1 MDELKAEDVVLR
13 LNAIRRLSTIALAL
27 GPERARDELIPFLE
41 DSVDDDDEVLVAL
54 AEELGELVDCTGGG
68 DHAHNLLTPL
78 EGLATQEETI
88 VREKA
93 VASLN
98 RIASSFTTP
107 LQAEEHFLPLVR
119 RLTEGEWFTA
129 RTSACGLYTSAY
141 SQITD
146 EETQAELLRAYSG
159 LCADDTPMVR
169 RAAAT
174 HLADLVPHV
183 KTSVAVSSLLPLFE
197 RLTNDTQ
204 DSVRLL
210 TVSVLIALSKHLGP
224 EATAQYLLQALR
236 SLCSDSSWR
245 VRFMIAENF
254 VSLATAAGPD
264 IVQSD
269 LVAVYASLLRDN
281 EAEVRVA
288 ACSQIPGFGKLVGPQ
303 VTLERLLPNL
313 QDLVSDTAQHVRSAL
328 AGQVPGLSPVLGKD
342 ATIEH
347 LLPLFL
353 RLLRDESPDV
363 RLAIISKMDQ
373 VNEVI
378 GVELLAQSL
387 LPAIVELA
395 EDKQWRVRLAIIE
408 YIPLL
413 SRQLG
418 VDFFNTQLRG
428 LCLAWLSD
436 PVYSI
441 REAATLNLRK
451 LTEIFGSEW
460 AADKILPEVLE
471 GVHAESVPRSATA
484 ATPPQD
490 PSSVAEE
497 EGTGEGDS
505 PFQQTGYLRRMT
517 TVLALATL
525 VPVLSRETIESKVL
539 PAVHGL
545 VNDPIP
551 NIRFNVAK
559 CLEALVPVVK
569 GGQALQGP
577 VADKLKPMLGQLEQD
592 SDADVRFYASRALHI
607 I

>member
-1 MDELKAEDVVLR
+1 MNPEYATDPTHASTDASSDALYPIAVLMDELKAEDVVLR

-471 GVHAESVPRSATA
+471 GVHAES
-484 ATPPQD
+484 
-490 PSSVAEE
+490 
-497 EGTGEGDS
+497 
-505 PFQQTGYLRRMT
+505 TGYLRRMT

>member
-1 MDELKAEDVVLR
+1 MNPEYATDPTHASTDTSPDALYPIAVLMDELKAEDVVLR

-54 AEELGELVDCTGGG
+54 AEELGGLVDCTGGG
-68 DHAHNLLTPL
+68 EHAHNLLTPL

-93 VASLN
+93 VISLN
-98 RIASSFTTP
+98 RIASTFTTP
-107 LQAEEHFLPLVR
+107 LQAEEHLLPLVR

-146 EETQAELLRAYSG
+146 ETIRTELVRAYSG
-159 LCADDTPMVR
+159 LCTDETPMVR

-174 HLADLVPHV
+174 NLADLVPHV
-183 KTSVAVSSLLPLFE
+183 DKEVAISSLLPLFD
-197 RLTNDTQ
+197 RLTTDSQ

-210 TVSVLIALSKHLGP
+210 TIPVLIALSNLLGS
-224 EATAQYLLQALR
+224 EGTSQYLLQALR

-245 VRFMIAENF
+245 VRFMIAERF
-254 VSLATAAGPD
+254 VALATAAGPD

-288 ACSQIPGFGKLVGPQ
+288 ACSQIPGFGKLVGSQ

-328 AGQVPGLSPVLGKD
+328 AGQVPGLSPVLGKE

-353 RLLRDESPDV
+353 RLLRDDSPDV

-418 VDFFNTQLRG
+418 VEFFNAQLRG

-451 LTEIFGSEW
+451 LTEIFGSDW
-460 AADKILPEVLE
+460 AAEKILPEVLE
-471 GVHAESVPRSATA
+471 G
-484 ATPPQD
+484 
-490 PSSVAEE
+490 
-497 EGTGEGDS
+497 
-505 PFQQTGYLRRMT
+505 TGYLRRMT

-525 VPVLSRETIESKVL
+525 VPVLSPQTIESHVL

-569 GGQALQGP
+569 GDQVLQGP
-577 VADKLKPMLGQLEQD
+577 VADKLRPMLGQLEQD
-592 SDADVRFYASRALHI
+592 SDADVRFYATRALHI